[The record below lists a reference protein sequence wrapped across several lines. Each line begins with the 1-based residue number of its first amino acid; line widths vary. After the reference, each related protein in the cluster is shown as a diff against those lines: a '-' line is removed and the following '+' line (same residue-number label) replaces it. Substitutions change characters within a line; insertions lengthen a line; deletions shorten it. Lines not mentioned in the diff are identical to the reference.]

1 MWNIEKT
8 VRVNPHAAAAD
19 SHSNKEKKTDM
30 LILKTELPR
39 SSVQHEFD
47 IPTASIQR
55 LGIFM
60 QQWLKTL
67 PAESAITT
75 YLSSGISTS
84 EKFLI
89 SMAHLLDPKGS
100 VMTPPLLNLS
110 EHLQRFGVNIRNM
123 SNAEMRARQIT
134 WKSSRPAQGV
144 DPRSAPHESCAVGV
158 PRPAPRSS
166 VLPVALDH
174 PATAVQPET
183 ARATVEQKHANVH
196 LQKSHHSKLDAWCMF
211 FWFDLGG
218 HILNIEIRAN

>member
-47 IPTASIQR
+47 IPAASIQR
-55 LGIFM
+55 LGIFR

-84 EKFLI
+84 EKFQI

-100 VMTPPLLNLS
+100 VMTPPCWTSASICNVSVWTSATCQMLKWGHVNSLHGRAHARLRALTPAP
-110 EHLQRFGVNIRNM
+110 HLMKAAQLESQGRHPGALCSRSPLIIQQQPCSLRRPGQRWSKNMQMFTFKSHIIRN
-123 SNAEMRARQIT
+123 
-134 WKSSRPAQGV
+134 
-144 DPRSAPHESCAVGV
+144 
-158 PRPAPRSS
+158 
-166 VLPVALDH
+166 
-174 PATAVQPET
+174 
-183 ARATVEQKHANVH
+183 
-196 LQKSHHSKLDAWCMF
+196 
-211 FWFDLGG
+211 
-218 HILNIEIRAN
+218 